1 MLHSFV
7 SQENLLA
14 VKKGRWWW
22 WMVRLIKSQCNL
34 VAANCN
40 PWDLQQTARVR
51 VEGPVVSTEGHWVKR
66 KATWEQGKTVRGSAL
81 TATTTLWRW
90 CILYC
95 APSLPSPRQFLNGVV
110 VVLSLIVLPSSGG
123 SFDATLPSRKHG
135 HSQDTTTAVGAT
147 SDLDSPLYRSR
158 ISAASQCRCK

>member
-1 MLHSFV
+1 
-7 SQENLLA
+7 
-14 VKKGRWWW
+14 
-22 WMVRLIKSQCNL
+22 MVRLIKPQCNP

-95 APSLPSPRQFLNGVV
+95 APSLPSPRQFLNAVV
-110 VVLSLIVLPSSGG
+110 VVVVSLIRIPFSPRQAGVLMRHCPQGNMGILKTPQLQLVLLVIWTLLFIEAAFPQLLNAAASKTSVVIPA
-123 SFDATLPSRKHG
+123 FTLP
-135 HSQDTTTAVGAT
+135 
-147 SDLDSPLYRSR
+147 
-158 ISAASQCRCK
+158 